1 MKTAESGRDARVPI
15 SLALAVSSILTAG
28 QVVAQD
34 SQSAPE
40 QLEEIVVSAQ
50 RRSQPLV
57 EVPISISAFTGDR
70 LSEGRINSVNE
81 LSTLVPGMR
90 VDSQGGASQPTIRG
104 VGTATAGVGFTSNV
118 GVYVNGFYIPD
129 QYDTDVQLLNLVSVQ
144 VLKGPQ
150 GTLFG
155 RNATGGAILLETRD
169 PTFDPSFEVQ
179 GTVARYNDYLLN
191 AYGSTGLTESIAV
204 DAAFIYRQGDGFIE
218 NIATGAD
225 DDGQF
230 DRHAYRVSAL
240 YQGEDGLKV
249 RLAFAGSSADEP
261 LYSALAAWG
270 GNSKALQVGPL
281 IGVTPIIGSDNLE
294 VSNTAP
300 TAYTTDSN
308 GGYLT
313 IEKDFGDVLLKSLTM
328 YRSSDSR
335 TLIDLDSSDLPI
347 FAVRFEPSS
356 TTFSQEFD
364 LTGTVGDLEWVAGAY
379 YMQYD
384 NEFRPLAATEAFGMQ
399 PFTIYEETSTSDQAY
414 AVFADV
420 TYMATDNLF
429 LTAGARYSYEDIS
442 ARVRGLSTPV
452 GPMDMPEWSHDWSN
466 VSPRVV
472 VRYQLDGEANVYASY
487 SQGYKAGM
495 LQPSSFTTVPIDP
508 EKLNAFEVG
517 YKTAGATVQFNAS
530 VFYYDYKDMQVSSF
544 NGTQALTVNAAA
556 STIYG
561 GDFQLTTLVAEGL
574 TLGLGAAYTH
584 GEYDEF
590 PGSQARNLDPTSP
603 TYLQIVNSDASNNPM
618 MRTPELTGVA
628 NLAYERPLPAGALRL
643 NADYYYTDSFYFDPN
658 EQFKQGSYGLLNLRA
673 GWVAP
678 GGKVS
683 VAAFWTNVT
692 DEHYVATLLPGDFAI
707 QQMYGTPQS
716 YGLTLGYKY

>member
-1 MKTAESGRDARVPI
+1 MAAVCTGSSLVVALPPVAHAQDA
-15 SLALAVSSILTAG
+15 AVSRRAAVLE
-28 QVVAQD
+28 QVLVT
-34 SQSAPE
+34 
-40 QLEEIVVSAQ
+40 AQ
-50 RRSQPLV
+50 RREQV
-57 EVPISISAFTGDR
+57 QQEVPISIQVVGTDLLDDVAADDLGD
-70 LSEGRINSVNE
+70 LTVF
-81 LSTLVPGMR
+81 VPGLD
-90 VDSQGGASQPTIRG
+90 VASESPTQPRYSIRGIRSNDFG
-104 VGTATAGVGFTSNV
+104 VGTDPSV
-118 GVYVNGFYIPD
+118 GVYVDGVYAARSGASLLAFN
-129 QYDTDVQLLNLVSVQ
+129 DVERIE

-495 LQPSSFTTVPIDP
+495 LQPSSFTTVPID
-508 EKLNAFEVG
+508 
-517 YKTAGATVQFNAS
+517 
-530 VFYYDYKDMQVSSF
+530 
-544 NGTQALTVNAAA
+544 
-556 STIYG
+556 
-561 GDFQLTTLVAEGL
+561 
-574 TLGLGAAYTH
+574 
-584 GEYDEF
+584 
-590 PGSQARNLDPTSP
+590 
-603 TYLQIVNSDASNNPM
+603 
-618 MRTPELTGVA
+618 
-628 NLAYERPLPAGALRL
+628 RL
-643 NADYYYTDSFYFDPN
+643 NASRELKTVVHLADPAVPEGAPLVVN
-658 EQFKQGSYGLLNLRA
+658 CPPGARA
-673 GWVAP
+673 W
-678 GGKVS
+678 S
-683 VAAFWTNVT
+683 
-692 DEHYVATLLPGDFAI
+692 
-707 QQMYGTPQS
+707 S
-716 YGLTLGYKY
+716 R